1 MDFINRG
8 GGGVSL
14 ILKKLWSC
22 VGVEVKHKTLVL
34 STELKEKSGH
44 RREIESW
51 CFERLSSRQSESFSP
66 SL

>member
-22 VGVEVKHKTLVL
+22 VGGKVKHKALDL
-34 STELKEKSGH
+34 STGLKEKSGH
-44 RREIESW
+44 RREIES
-51 CFERLSSRQSESFSP
+51 
-66 SL
+66 